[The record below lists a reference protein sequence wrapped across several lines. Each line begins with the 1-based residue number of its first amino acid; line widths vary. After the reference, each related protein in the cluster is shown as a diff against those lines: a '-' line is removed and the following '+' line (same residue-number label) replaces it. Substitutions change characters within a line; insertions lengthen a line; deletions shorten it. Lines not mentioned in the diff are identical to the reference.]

1 MENFDL
7 VFIERYIL
15 LSFNKNSKDTIRN
28 DFKNFTHSKFDKVRK
43 KIK

>member
-28 DFKNFTHSKFDKVRK
+28 DFRNFMKFDKVRK

>member
-28 DFKNFTHSKFDKVRK
+28 NFKNFMKFDKVRK

>member
-28 DFKNFTHSKFDKVRK
+28 DFKNFMKFDKVRK

>member
-28 DFKNFTHSKFDKVRK
+28 DFRNFMKFDKVRR